1 MPGITKRRSV
11 RMLHKTRRRRYMEYH
26 RAKLESS
33 VVTGVGGAARL
44 ARAATKDNGRR
55 RYMKYHLA
63 QLESSAVTAV
73 GGAAQLARAAKGN
86 GRRRNMR
93 YHHAELNNAVKT
105 VVAAA
110 NKNVKLVGSTV
121 EAWGSANSTR

>member
-1 MPGITKRRSV
+1 MK
-11 RMLHKTRRRRYMEYH
+11 YH
-26 RAKLESS
+26 RAKVESS
-33 VVTGVGGAARL
+33 VVTGVGG
-44 ARAATKDNGRR
+44 
-55 RYMKYHLA
+55 
-63 QLESSAVTAV
+63 TAKLV
-73 GGAAQLARAAKGN
+73 RAAKDN

>member
-1 MPGITKRRSV
+1 MFWTANERKRNV
-11 RMLHKTRRRRYMEYH
+11 RFH
-26 RAKLESS
+26 RTE
-33 VVTGVGGAARL
+33 
-44 ARAATKDNGRR
+44 
-55 RYMKYHLA
+55 M
-63 QLESSAVTAV
+63 ESSAVTAV
-73 GGAAQLARAAKGN
+73 GGAAQLVRAAKDN

>member
-1 MPGITKRRSV
+1 
-11 RMLHKTRRRRYMEYH
+11 MEYH

-55 RYMKYHLA
+55 RSMRYYREE
-63 QLESSAVTAV
+63 LESSVLTAV
-73 GGAAQLARAAKGN
+73 GGAAQLARAPKDT

-93 YHHAELNNAVKT
+93 YHREELELSVKT
-105 VVAAA
+105 VVGAAQLTIA
-110 NKNVKLVGSTV
+110 AQKAAKCLNQAVTNKNVKLVGSTV
-121 EAWGSANSTR
+121 EAWGSASSTR